1 MEHLTMETLAR
12 LVDERPGP
20 EEAEHLAGCAACSSE
35 LLALEEQTEA
45 LGGLPEIMPPLG
57 DWEVLE
63 AELRSEGLVRDK
75 ALAWKL
81 GLARTPSWM
90 PAAAAVV
97 LFLGGAGVGAGLA
110 TRESGTAGSGGMPT
124 QRGVVTQVALSRPES
139 VEEAAAAVRVAE
151 QQYVS
156 AVSQYREMLE
166 RQGGQE
172 VTADPISR
180 YAALEHL
187 VSVSQAA
194 VRQAPG
200 DPFLNGFLA
209 SALAER
215 DAAARVVSASRDNW
229 F

>member
-1 MEHLTMETLAR
+1 MEHLTIDTLAR
-12 LVDERPGP
+12 LVDESPRPD
-20 EEAEHLAGCAACSSE
+20 EAKHLAACEACSTE
-35 LLALEEQTEA
+35 LDALEAQTESLA
-45 LGGLPEIMPPLG
+45 ALPEILPPLG
-57 DWEVLE
+57 DWEVL
-63 AELRSEGLVRDK
+63 AAQLRSEGLLRDPG
-75 ALAWKL
+75 LFQRL
-81 GLARTPSWM
+81 GLARTPTWM

-97 LFLGGAGVGAGLA
+97 LFLGGTAVGVGVSSRGGSAESMSTPLA
-110 TRESGTAGSGGMPT
+110 PVS
-124 QRGVVTQVALSRPES
+124 LDD
-139 VEEAAAAVRVAE
+139 AASAVRAAE

-156 AVSQYREMLE
+156 AVSHYRELTE
-166 RQGGQE
+166 QQGGD
-172 VTADPISR
+172 VTHVDPVSR

-215 DAAARVVSASRDNW
+215 DVAARQVSGGRDNW

>member
-1 MEHLTMETLAR
+1 MEHLSAETLAR
-12 LVDERPGP
+12 LVDDEPQP
-20 EEAEHLAGCAACSSE
+20 VEQAHLDQCEVCANDLAG
-35 LLALEEQTEA
+35 LRDQTEA
-45 LGGLPEIMPPLG
+45 LSTLPGIMPPLG
-57 DWEVLE
+57 DWGALE
-63 AELRSEGLVRDK
+63 ARLRSEGLVKDPTPLSR
-75 ALAWKL
+75 L

-97 LFLGGAGVGAGLA
+97 LFLGGAATGAGLTSRGEAVPTTLAASTVEDAA
-110 TRESGTAGSGGMPT
+110 T
-124 QRGVVTQVALSRPES
+124 
-139 VEEAAAAVRVAE
+139 AVREAE
-151 QQYVS
+151 QRYVTAIS
-156 AVSQYREMLE
+156 SYRELLAA
-166 RQGGQE
+166 GGADDSG
-172 VTADPISR
+172 ADPISR

-215 DAAARVVSASRDNW
+215 DAAARLVSLTDDKW